1 MVHERRYRA
10 FISYSH
16 ADKAVAKWLHRAL
29 ERYRLP
35 SRLVGEQTETG
46 PVPARLTPIFRDRD
60 EISAGADLSDT
71 LRQALADSMFL
82 IVVASPDAAASR
94 WVNEEVRLFK
104 SMHGETRVLALI
116 AAGDPGERG
125 TSGVFPPAL
134 RFRVDPEG
142 QVTDNPTE
150 PVAADLRAGAD
161 GRRLAKL
168 KLVAGLT
175 ALPLD
180 ALVQRESARRQRW
193 LLGLSSAS
201 LALVA
206 VMVVLTV
213 AAIQGQREAERQRA
227 EAQAEA
233 AKVRAVNQ
241 FMRDTLSAA
250 NPWGA
255 GYDVSVVEAL
265 DQASDKIAAAF
276 VEQPEV
282 EAEVRQTI
290 GNAYNNLG
298 RYDRARPLLVAA
310 AEARI
315 RLLGGDDPET
325 IETLAALAQLA
336 WRESRF
342 DEAIERTDELL
353 ELRRGVFGDPSP
365 EVGTTLD
372 FLGRLLTDAGHYE
385 AADRVTEEALAMSLA
400 LHGEQSLE
408 VAACYQTKAVL
419 AQIAHQDYA
428 LAEALSRREIEIRRA
443 VSDTDTMETASAL
456 NNLGIFVML
465 QGRLEE
471 AQPILEEAVALDRR
485 LGGAQHP
492 ELARALENLGNVH
505 YRLGNIDRTL
515 ELLAEVIAIRREGL
529 GDDNPEVARTLHNRG
544 MVLSRAGD
552 LEGAEAALR
561 DAVARMERAYGPDHP
576 DVASGHRSLS
586 YVLQLGGK
594 LDLAEA
600 ELRTA
605 LAIAERAFAAASP
618 GLAGYRQAL
627 GGLLVTRQRYE
638 EAEPLLLAVHAS
650 ALASDG
656 AGSQRAVATAGALV
670 ALYEA
675 WGKPQQAEPF
685 RPR

>member
-1 MVHERRYRA
+1 VVHERRYRA

-104 SMHGETRVLALI
+104 SMHGEARVLALI
-116 AAGDPGERG
+116 ATGDPGERDPG
-125 TSGVFPPAL
+125 GVFPPAL
-134 RFRVDPEG
+134 RFRVGPEG
-142 QVTDNPTE
+142 QVTDHRTE

-161 GRRLAKL
+161 GKRLAKL

-175 ALPLD
+175 GLPLD

-265 DQASDKIAAAF
+265 DQATGKIAASF
-276 VEQPEV
+276 LEQPQV
-282 EAEVRQTI
+282 EAEVRHTI

-298 RYDRARPLLVAA
+298 RYDRARPLLEAA
-310 AEARI
+310 AEART
-315 RLLGGDDPET
+315 RLLGREDPET

-336 WRESRF
+336 WRDSRF

-372 FLGRLLTDAGHYE
+372 FLGRLLTDAGQYE

-428 LAEALSRREIEIRRA
+428 LAEELSRREIEIRRA
-443 VSDTDTMETASAL
+443 VSDVDTMETASAL
-456 NNLGIFVML
+456 NNLGIFVMF

-471 AQPILEEAVALDRR
+471 AQPILEEAVELDRR
-485 LGGAQHP
+485 LGGAKHP

-561 DAVARMERAYGPDHP
+561 DAVARMERAYGPDHS
-576 DVASGHRSLS
+576 DVASGRRSLS

-605 LAIAERAFAAASP
+605 LAIAERAFAAESP
-618 GLAGYRQAL
+618 GLAAYRQAL
-627 GGLLVTRQRYE
+627 GGLLVTRQRYG
-638 EAEPLLLAVHAS
+638 EAEPLLLAVHES
-650 ALASDG
+650 AVLADG
-656 AGSQRAVATAGALV
+656 EGSARAAAAAGALV

-675 WGKPQQAEPF
+675 WGKPDKADLY
-685 RPR
+685 R